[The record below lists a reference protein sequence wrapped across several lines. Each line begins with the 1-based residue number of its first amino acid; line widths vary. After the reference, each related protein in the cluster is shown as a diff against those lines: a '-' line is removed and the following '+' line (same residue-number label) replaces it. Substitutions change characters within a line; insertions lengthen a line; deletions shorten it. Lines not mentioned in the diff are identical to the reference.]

1 MTQKDYMK
9 ARLTNDIFSLCLL
22 QQNGKSPKEICEG
35 LLKTLRQYLDGAPD
49 SIHSI
54 MKKKVDD
61 IDIDYFKGTPNSN
74 KLEEYLKPALK
85 DEIVKHFRSVTTK
98 LLKEREETIKTSILR
113 RIELLTWTNGLPRV
127 ASALEMLIDYL
138 RNNPF
143 KKHQAIT
150 SGDDKILNEK
160 YNLAKDITIMERI
173 QSNNNDDVIE
183 FYNELMTQSAR
194 AAQNVIYDCF
204 YDFLKALAEDQSLQK
219 VFRNISEIAEFAK
232 RVQGNFPNPEIH
244 AAFEE
249 DYNRVV
255 PADFY
260 YRNVE
265 TIDQEEAFNI
275 ALLQIFAYNEK
286 LMLEK
291 GYIREHDVYI
301 FSNPNLASPK
311 ELLAI
316 FSQCADNFFADYVL

>member
-1 MTQKDYMK
+1 MKQKEYMK

-22 QQNGKSPKEICEG
+22 QQNGKSPKEICDG
-35 LLKTLRQYLDGAPD
+35 LIKTLCQYLDGDPD
-49 SIHSI
+49 SIQSV

-85 DEIVKHFRSVTTK
+85 EEIVEHFRS
-98 LLKEREETIKTSILR
+98 ETIKLLNERETVIKASILR
-113 RIELLTWTNGLPRV
+113 RIELLTWTNGLPNV
-127 ASALEMLIDYL
+127 ASALEMFIDYL
-138 RNNPF
+138 HNNPF
-143 KKHQAIT
+143 KKQQAIT
-150 SGDDKILNEK
+150 SGDDKILDEK
-160 YNLAKDITIMERI
+160 YNLAKEITIMERI
-173 QSNNNDDVIE
+173 KSNNNDDVIE

-194 AAQNVIYDCF
+194 AAQNIVYDCF
-204 YDFLKALAEDQSLQK
+204 FDFLKGYAENETLQK
-219 VFRNISEIAEFAK
+219 VFRNISETALFAK
-232 RVQGNFPNPEIH
+232 RVQSNFQNPEIN
-244 AAFEE
+244 AAVEE

-311 ELLAI
+311 ELLAT